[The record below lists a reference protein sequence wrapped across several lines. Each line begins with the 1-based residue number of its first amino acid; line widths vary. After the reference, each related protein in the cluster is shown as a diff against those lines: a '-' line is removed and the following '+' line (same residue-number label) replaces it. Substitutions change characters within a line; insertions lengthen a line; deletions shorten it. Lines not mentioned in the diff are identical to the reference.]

1 MDASD
6 QVLQITAADRLKV
19 ADAAAHLGY
28 RVAPADV
35 ASATGFSLIK
45 TEFILK
51 NLISVTGGA
60 LEADRSGSLVY
71 SFNPG
76 FRNLLQDHRFRERLR
91 PLLVPVYK
99 LASYLLRCFI
109 GFMLAISPVCLIAFF
124 TMAGMGDPL
133 TADRRKGKYSVT
145 VLDLLYPFIS
155 LFKWRYRPGDYE
167 YLPSFFRERKQ
178 ANTSFG
184 YDIITFMIGTGTG
197 TGTGS
202 DSDTGSALEENRRW
216 SLIANLIRQNQG
228 VVIAEQLA
236 PYLESGKADTESIT
250 PVLVRFNG
258 YPTICESGNTV
269 YVFPAMQISARAE
282 SGDKISPYFKR
293 EKMIFSSARGAR
305 ATFLWSFA
313 LCNLVFY
320 LLLYRLYI
328 DNPIVTPSAIFLLI
342 YIGFGLLFAMLPT
355 LRWLSVTVNNH
366 LIQKRNKKREEASR
380 LLETEDLEARL
391 TEAREHE
398 LNMQILD
405 GSGIEYH
412 TDSTLLEQEFGDNIP
427 AYIRSGE
434 ITITIEPV
442 FYDAFLTVTKTLDR
456 DSITIFPQVPEN
468 AERLLY
474 LSGLY
479 KSVPVTLKLVYHEF
493 DYHELTVTI
502 KSEYKL
508 HLEICKNIF
517 DQPLDQLIE
526 GRAETTF
533 YPRRGPLT
541 LFKRYRIFAASGK
554 LIPEWFLLD
563 KTLKDNILPL
573 FKSFRVHLLVINKGL
588 SAHGR
593 VAGLRDFDQFLNH
606 LYLANLRI
614 EEECN
619 RPYQ

>member
-6 QVLQITAADRLKV
+6 QILQITAADRIKV

-28 RVAPADV
+28 RVASADV

-76 FRNLLQDHRFRERLR
+76 FRNLLQDHRFKERLR
-91 PLLVPVYK
+91 PVLVPVYK
-99 LASYLLRCFI
+99 LSEYLFRCFL

-124 TMAGMGDPL
+124 TMAGMGAPL

-184 YDIITFMIGTGTG
+184 YDIITFMLGV
-197 TGTGS
+197 
-202 DSDTGSALEENRRW
+202 DTDADAGNTMNENRRW
-216 SLIANLIRQNQG
+216 SLIANLIRQNHG

-236 PYLESGKADTESIT
+236 PYLESGRADSESIT

-258 YPTICESGNTV
+258 YPTICESGSTV
-269 YVFPAMQISARAE
+269 YAFPAMQISARAE
-282 SGDKISPYFKR
+282 TGERISPFFKR
-293 EKMIFSSARGAR
+293 EKLTFSSARGAR

-320 LLLYRLYI
+320 LILYRLYI

-342 YIGFGLLFAMLPT
+342 YISFGLLFALLPS
-355 LRWLSVTVNNH
+355 LRWLSVSINNH
-366 LIQKRNKKREEASR
+366 LIDKRNKKREEASV
-380 LLETEDLEARL
+380 LLKAQELEERL

-398 LNMQILD
+398 MNMQILD

-412 TDSTLLEQEFGDNIP
+412 TDSSLLEQEFGDNIP
-427 AYIRSGE
+427 AYIKSGW
-434 ITITIEPV
+434 ITVTIEPV
-442 FYDAFLTVTKTLDR
+442 FYDAFLIVARTLDR
-456 DSITIFPQVPEN
+456 DSITIYPQAPDN
-468 AERLLY
+468 SERLLY
-474 LSGLY
+474 LRGLY
-479 KSVPVTLKLVYHEF
+479 KRVPVTLKLVYNEF
-493 DYHELTVTI
+493 DYHELTVKI
-502 KSEYKL
+502 ASQYKL
-508 HLEICKNIF
+508 HLEICKNVF
-517 DQPLDQLIE
+517 DQPLDQLIKD
-526 GRAETTF
+526 RAETAF
-533 YPRRGPLT
+533 YPKRGPLT
-541 LFKRYRIFAASGK
+541 LINKYRIFSASENM
-554 LIPEWFLLD
+554 IPEWFLLD
-563 KTLKDNILPL
+563 SSLKENILPL
-573 FKSFRVHLLVINKGL
+573 FKKFRVHLLVIKEGL
-588 SAHGR
+588 SAYAR
-593 VAGLRDFDQFLNH
+593 VAKLKDFDRLLEH
-606 LYLANLRI
+606 LYLANRRI

-619 RPYQ
+619 RPCQ

>member
-6 QVLQITAADRLKV
+6 QILQITAADRIKV

-76 FRNLLQDHRFRERLR
+76 FRNLLQDHRFKERLR
-91 PLLVPVYK
+91 PVLVPVYK
-99 LASYLLRCFI
+99 LGEYLLRCFL

-184 YDIITFMIGTGTG
+184 YDIITFMLGV
-197 TGTGS
+197 
-202 DSDTGSALEENRRW
+202 DTDTDADAGNTMNENRRW
-216 SLIANLIRQNQG
+216 SLIANLIRQNHG

-282 SGDKISPYFKR
+282 TGERISPFFKR
-293 EKMIFSSARGAR
+293 EKLTFSSARGAR

-320 LLLYRLYI
+320 LILYRLYI

-342 YIGFGLLFAMLPT
+342 YISFGLLFALLPS
-355 LRWLSVTVNNH
+355 LRWLSVSINNH
-366 LIQKRNKKREEASR
+366 LIEKRNRKREEASE
-380 LLETEDLEARL
+380 LLTEPELEERL

-398 LNMQILD
+398 MNMQILD

-427 AYIRSGE
+427 AYIKSGG

-442 FYDAFLTVTKTLDR
+442 FYDAFLIAARTLDR
-456 DSITIFPQVPEN
+456 DSITIYPQSPEN
-468 AERLLY
+468 SERLLY
-474 LSGLY
+474 LRGLY
-479 KSVPVTLKLVYHEF
+479 KRVPVTLKLVYNEF
-493 DYHELTVTI
+493 DYHELTVKI
-502 KSEYKL
+502 ESQYKL

-517 DQPLDQLIE
+517 DQPLDQLIKD
-526 GRAETTF
+526 RAETAF

-541 LFKRYRIFAASGK
+541 LFNKYRIFCASEK
-554 LIPEWFLLD
+554 MIPEWFLLD
-563 KTLKDNILPL
+563 SSLKENILPL
-573 FKSFRVHLLVINKGL
+573 FKKFRVHLLVIKEGL
-588 SAHGR
+588 SAYAR
-593 VAGLRDFDQFLNH
+593 VAKLKDFDRLIEH
-606 LYLANLRI
+606 LYLANCRI